1 MQYKKIEEIF
11 SSRQTFLTFCQ
22 NYCSNM
28 HIKEFE
34 KFVEIV
40 RRLRKD
46 CPWDREQTHTSIR
59 HNLLEE
65 TYETIEAIE
74 HNDLQELR
82 KELGDLLLHVVL
94 HSVIAEETNE
104 FSLQEVIAKESEK
117 LIHRHPHVFGE
128 VEVLDA
134 KEVKQNWERLKMQEG
149 RNSILDG
156 IPKELPALQ
165 RSYRLQDK
173 AGKVGFEWNNK
184 EDAWKKFEEELGEF
198 HEAVDK
204 GKYDEIED
212 EFGDLLF
219 TLVNYA
225 RYINVQPENS
235 LRGTCEKFI
244 TRFQF
249 IERELKKRGKDIYQ
263 SSLEEMD
270 ALWNEA
276 KKHQSK

>member
-1 MQYKKIEEIF
+1 
-11 SSRQTFLTFCQ
+11 
-22 NYCSNM
+22 M
-28 HIKEFE
+28 HDKEFE
-34 KFVEIV
+34 RFVEIV

-46 CPWDREQTHTSIR
+46 CPWDREQTHSSIR
-59 HNLLEE
+59 HSLLEE
-65 TYETIEAIE
+65 AYETIEAIE

-94 HSVIAEETNE
+94 HSVIAEETSE
-104 FSLQEVIAKESEK
+104 FSLQEVIANESEK
-117 LIHRHPHVFGE
+117 LIHRHPHVFGA
-128 VEVLDA
+128 VEVKDA

-149 RNSILDG
+149 RNSLLEG

-173 AGKVGFEWNNK
+173 AGKVGFEWYNK

-198 HEAVDK
+198 HEAVSN
-204 GKYDEIED
+204 GNQNEIDD
-212 EFGDLLF
+212 EFGDVLF

-225 RYINVQPENS
+225 RYINVQPENA
-235 LRGTCEKFI
+235 LRATCEKFI
-244 TRFQF
+244 NRFQF
-249 IERELKKRGKDIYQ
+249 IEKELKKQGKDVHQ

-276 KKHQSK
+276 KKIKPE